1 VSSYTS
7 SPASI
12 GRDSIA
18 LANELNHSRLFLSNG
33 SMIPAVVVE
42 GTTDL
47 GLLGRAL
54 LCKHVIMVPGGNKQA
69 ALQLTDELRQR
80 RSNDR
85 PIYCVVDADFEH
97 LDDVSDAGYPDYV
110 VRCDHH
116 DIETTL
122 YSCGYITYQCSE
134 YGLTSQQ
141 TLAHALLKPLI
152 MEIGWTAYQ
161 NHLQNG
167 SFDFE
172 DLALGLAR
180 ELLDDASKRP
190 DSLVYQSL
198 RYSGGRTFSS
208 PQMDELKRGVIQDK
222 KRLESHLDDSG
233 RIWDLVNGHHLQ
245 DAIVALLEHFP
256 PDESHS
262 PRRTYGQVTYSE
274 NSVRSSLV
282 DLVNTDIEGIRTSR
296 NARVSSLRRL
306 SLIQK
311 LGGWETRSSCCLLK
325 CRLVTPSGQ
334 QCNGCRTVPV
344 SAA

>member
-1 VSSYTS
+1 MSDYTS

-12 GRDSIA
+12 RRDSIGV
-18 LANELNHSRLFLSNG
+18 ANELNHSRLFLSNG

-47 GLLGRAL
+47 GLLGKAL
-54 LCKHVIMVPGGNKQA
+54 LCKYVITIPGGNKQA
-69 ALQLTDELRQR
+69 ALELTEKLHQLC
-80 RSNDR
+80 SNGR
-85 PIYCVVDADFEH
+85 PIYCVIDADFEH
-97 LDDVSDAGYPDYV
+97 LDNVSDAKYPAYV

-122 YSCGYITYQCSE
+122 YSCGYIAYQCGE
-134 YGLTSQQ
+134 YGLTDQQ
-141 TLAHALLKPLI
+141 TLAHALLRPLV

-172 DLALGLAR
+172 NLALGLAR
-180 ELLDDASKRP
+180 ELLNDGGKRP

-198 RYSGGRTFSS
+198 RYSGGRTFSAS
-208 PQMDELKRGVIQDK
+208 EMNELQRCVIQDK
-222 KRLESHLDDSG
+222 KRLESHLDNSG
-233 RIWDLVNGHHLQ
+233 LIWDLINGHHLQ

-256 PDESHS
+256 PDTLHS
-262 PRRTYGQVTYSE
+262 PHPTYGRVMYSV
-274 NSVRSSLV
+274 NLVRSSLV
-282 DLVNTDIEGIRTSR
+282 DLVNADIEGMRTSR
-296 NARVSSLRRL
+296 NERVRSLRRL

-325 CRLVTPSGQ
+325 CRLVNPSGQ
-334 QCNGCRTVPV
+334 QCYGCHTIPV